1 VVTGS
6 LAATA
11 LRRLATL
18 LDLHGEPRDV
28 VQGCLD
34 AARLAA
40 ARSDSELPDLA
51 TRESVVAPA
60 RTVLAELLE
69 HGSAPT
75 LDGLEERT
83 PEGLLEMLR
92 IPGLGPAKVRAIH
105 AGLDIESMQ
114 ELEAAA
120 RDGRLAAL
128 PRFGERTAE
137 RVRQGLA
144 TLRENGAPV
153 LLDHGRAE
161 AARLVAAL
169 NTLTGVRS
177 VHVAGALRRSMETVT
192 TIDLV
197 VETDELPEL
206 LGAMLSSLR
215 GATVLE
221 GSGSARSPFRVR
233 FAGGLPVTVRV
244 ARPSQVAVAM
254 LLATGSD
261 AHVQAVRQALATA
274 GLQIVGFGLH
284 DREGQLVA
292 LADEGAVYRAA
303 GLSFVPPEL
312 REDASDVALAAAG
325 RLPQLVELHDVT
337 GVLHC
342 HSHYSDGGPQ
352 IVDIA
357 AAARERGWQYLGIS
371 DHSQSAY
378 SAGGLTR
385 DAIARQHEEIDLL
398 NAQYAASGL
407 SFRVL
412 KGIEADILPCGRV
425 DYDAITLDRFDY
437 VIGSIH
443 TRFGMNEVQMTE
455 RVLKALDD
463 KHLTM
468 LGHPTGRLLLTREPF
483 PIDMHAVI
491 AKAGEVGVAV
501 ELNAD
506 PHRLDIDWRWCRV
519 AKALGARVAI
529 GPDAH
534 TISGL
539 DNVALGVAMARK
551 GGLEAR
557 DVFNAMPMGEVLSV
571 ARARSPSTVA
581 A

>member
-1 VVTGS
+1 MTGS

-18 LDLHGEPRDV
+18 LDLHGESREL

-34 AARLAA
+34 AARAATTRSAEELRALAA
-40 ARSDSELPDLA
+40 EVTL
-51 TRESVVAPA
+51 VAPA
-60 RTVLAELLE
+60 RTVIEELLE

-105 AGLDIESMQ
+105 LGLDIESIQ

-120 RDGRLAAL
+120 RDGRLAAM
-128 PRFGERTAE
+128 PRFGARTAE

-144 TLRENGAPV
+144 SLRESGAPI

-161 AARLVAAL
+161 AARLTTAL
-169 NTLTGVRS
+169 RGLAGVRD
-177 VHVAGALRRSMETVT
+177 VHVAGAVRRSMETVT

-197 VETDELPEL
+197 VESEELPEL
-206 LGAMLSSLR
+206 IGALLSSLR

-233 FAGGLPVTVRV
+233 CDGGLPVTVRV
-244 ARPSQVAVAM
+244 ARPSQLAVALM
-254 LLATGSD
+254 LATGSD
-261 AHVQAVRQALATA
+261 AHVQAVRQALAQR
-274 GLQIVGFGLH
+274 GFQIVGFAIH
-284 DREGQLVA
+284 DAAGRVVA
-292 LADEGAVYRAA
+292 LPDEIALYQLA

-312 REDASDVALAAAG
+312 REEPSDVALAAEG
-325 RLPQLVELHDVT
+325 RLPQLVELHDLT

-357 AAARERGWQYLGIS
+357 AAARDRGWQYLGIS

-385 DAIARQHEEIDLL
+385 DAIARQHDEIDAL
-398 NAQYAASGL
+398 NATYAASG
-407 SFRVL
+407 SRFRVL

-443 TRFGMNEVQMTE
+443 TRFGMNEVQMTD

-463 KHLTM
+463 PHLTM

-491 AKAGEVGVAV
+491 AKAGAVGVAV

-534 TISGL
+534 TIAGL

-551 GGLEAR
+551 GGLEVG
-557 DVFNAMPMGEVLSV
+557 DVFNALPMDAVLAA
-571 ARARSPSTVA
+571 ARARSPSPILA
-581 A
+581 

>member
-1 VVTGS
+1 VTGP

-18 LDLHGEPRDV
+18 LDLHGESRAV

-34 AARLAA
+34 AARLAN
-40 ARSDSELPDLA
+40 ARDDA
-51 TRESVVAPA
+51 G
-60 RTVLAELLE
+60 LAELAEVGSPLVE
-69 HGSAPT
+69 PAQAVLRELLLHGSAPT
-75 LDGLEERT
+75 LDDLEERT

-128 PRFGERTAE
+128 PRFGERTAD

-144 TLRENGAPV
+144 ALRESGSPV

-161 AARLVAAL
+161 AQRVRQAL
-169 NTLTGVRS
+169 GALSDVRE
-177 VHVAGALRRSMETVT
+177 VHVAGAVRRAMETVS

-197 VETDELPEL
+197 VESDALPEL
-206 LGAMLSSLR
+206 IASRLAGLR
-215 GATVLE
+215 GATLLE

-233 FAGGLPVTVRV
+233 LEGGLPVTVRV
-244 ARPSQVAVAM
+244 AKPSQCAVA
-254 LLATGSD
+254 LFLATGSD
-261 AHVQAVRQALATA
+261 AHVQAVRTALAA
-274 GLQIVGFGLH
+274 QGLQLVGFGVQ
-284 DREGQLVA
+284 DREGRSITLSDEAA
-292 LADEGAVYRAA
+292 LYRAA
-303 GLSFVPPEL
+303 ALQFVPPEL
-312 REDASDVALAAAG
+312 REEASDVAQAAAG
-325 RLPQLVELHDVT
+325 TLPRLLEVEDLT

-352 IVDIA
+352 IADIA
-357 AAARERGWQYLGIS
+357 AAAQRRGWQYLGIS

-385 DAIARQHEEIDLL
+385 DAIVRQHDEIEAL
-398 NAQYAASGL
+398 NARLADSGQR
-407 SFRVL
+407 FRVL

-443 TRFGMNEVQMTE
+443 TRFGMNEQQMTD

-463 KHLTM
+463 PHLTM

-491 AKAGEVGVAV
+491 AKAGEVGVAI

-519 AKALGARVAI
+519 AKAVGAKVAI

-534 TISGL
+534 TIAGL
-539 DNVALGVAMARK
+539 DNVALGVLMARK

-557 DVFNAMPMGEVLSV
+557 DVFNAMGMADVLSA
-571 ARARSPSTVA
+571 ARARAHPAVA